1 MRLAGQTKMGYYPTP
16 LGVVELIRSRI
27 QFPSA
32 PVNVLDP
39 CAGEGLA
46 LECLAKDTK
55 AVSFGIELDLDRA
68 AEAEKRIDHFVQ
80 GACERVEISPRS
92 FALLWLNPPYDDD
105 GEGERKEFTFLRD
118 AFDALVPGG
127 LLVYIIPKE
136 RLSKEAAAL
145 LASNFRNLKVERFP
159 DPEFAKFRQ
168 IVVMGIRNEWPQT
181 SPWQEKLLNDARE
194 GNELLPLAHARWSEY
209 TLLPTEKAVLR
220 LRSIDPEELVRLA
233 ATSPLLDRLREAMEP
248 PTFERMGQPPTR
260 LHTGHLGLLL
270 SAGRLNGLVGKGED
284 RHIVVGK
291 PGKAV
296 IERNEAEE
304 DAEGRTVQVHRRLE
318 IPTVTIK
325 ILRPTGE
332 IRTLS

>member
-16 LGVVELIRSRI
+16 LSVVELIRSRI
-27 QFPSA
+27 HFPPE
-32 PVNVLDP
+32 PVNVFDP

-46 LECLAKDTK
+46 LECLVKDTK
-55 AVSFGIELDLDRA
+55 AVTFGIELDLDRS

-80 GACERVEISPRS
+80 GACERVEITPRG
-92 FALLWLNPPYDDD
+92 FGLLWLNPPYDDD

-118 AFDALVPGG
+118 TFDALVPGG

-136 RLSKEAAAL
+136 RLSKEVAAL
-145 LASNFRNLKVERFP
+145 LASNFRNVKVDRFP
-159 DPEFAKFRQ
+159 DPEFGKFRQ
-168 IVVMGIRNEWPQT
+168 IVVTGIRNEWSQT
-181 SPWQEKLLNDARE
+181 TPWQEKLLNDTRE
-194 GNELLPLAHARWSEY
+194 GNLLPLEPARWREY
-209 TLLPTEKAVLR
+209 TLPPTGKAFLR
-220 LRSIDPEELVRLA
+220 LRSVDPEELVRLA

-296 IERNEAEE
+296 IERNEIEE
-304 DAEGRTVQVHRRLE
+304 DAEGRTVEVHRRLE
-318 IPTVTIK
+318 IPQVTIK
-325 ILRPTGE
+325 ILHPTGE